1 MKTYLTRHKTSNKM
15 YAIRA
20 NSPEEALQKI
30 AAMLKAS
37 GIDASLADVSQFSAP
52 SDLADLGGDL
62 EKLRGSGNQIEDLG
76 DGSGG
81 VITASTKTKPSTP
94 ARNGYE
100 WTLGADGEWT
110 ETPVYNAT
118 GNEYIG
124 EDTQTGK
131 RAAFQRALAARGR
144 PTGGFAGEYYQ
155 DQYDPYE
162 SAYMG
167 ELATNIGGIG
177 SQHDPQVSNQQL
189 FSKYI
194 GQNDNPMGAILN
206 QYRTLQGMGAG
217 AGNEY
222 ANRLT
227 TPDAQSIGDAQ
238 QFFLQALRARLG
250 GFAASLMSPSAVSR
264 ASYGYAG
271 QPVATNGVPNQQQN
285 YQKIMRE
292 RLGLGGV
299 NF

>member
-1 MKTYLTRHKTSNKM
+1 MKWYVFQDPGGQDWYVQAANPEAALT
-15 YAIRA
+15 
-20 NSPEEALQKI
+20 I
-30 AAMLKAS
+30 AKQR
-37 GIDASLADVSQFSAP
+37 LAGRGYGATDIQATQINGEVPNFDP
-52 SDLADLGGDL
+52 SDPAVGGRVYLA
-62 EKLRGSGNQIEDLG
+62 S
-76 DGSGG
+76 G

-124 EDTQTGK
+124 EETALGR
-131 RAAFQRALAARGR
+131 RASFQRALAARGR
-144 PTGGFAGEYYQ
+144 PTSGFAGEYYQ

-162 SAYMG
+162 SAFQG

-177 SQHDPQVSNQQL
+177 SQHDPQVGNQQL

-194 GQNDNPMGAILN
+194 GQNNNPYGAILN
-206 QYRTLQGMGAG
+206 QFRTLQGLGAG
-217 AGNEY
+217 GSNEF

-227 TPDAQSIGDAQ
+227 TPDESSLSDSQG
-238 QFFLQALRARLG
+238 FFQNALRARLG
-250 GFAASLMSPSAVSR
+250 GYAASLLSPSLGR
-264 ASYGYAG
+264 ASVGYAG
-271 QPVATNGVPNQQQN
+271 QPVATNGAPNQQQN
-285 YQKIMRE
+285 YLEFMRQ